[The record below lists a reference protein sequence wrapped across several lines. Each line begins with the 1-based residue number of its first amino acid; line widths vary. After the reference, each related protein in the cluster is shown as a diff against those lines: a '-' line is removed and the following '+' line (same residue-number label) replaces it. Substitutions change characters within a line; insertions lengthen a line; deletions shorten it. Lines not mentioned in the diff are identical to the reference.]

1 MINRWLKRWF
11 KTCNYPKAS
20 QKIEAKSDK
29 NEKWQWKS
37 KCLLGKRALRLVP
50 QPFKFSNFKFFAWF
64 SVFHSYLIILEDKYE
79 ISPNQYMRQ

>member
-50 QPFKFSNFKFFAWF
+50 QPLNSQISNSLLCFLFSTLILLFWRINMKFHQTN
-64 SVFHSYLIILEDKYE
+64 I
-79 ISPNQYMRQ
+79 

>member
-50 QPFKFSNFKFFAWF
+50 QPLYSQISNSLLCFLFSTLILLFWRINMKFHQTN
-64 SVFHSYLIILEDKYE
+64 I
-79 ISPNQYMRQ
+79 